1 MSLMKKF
8 PMKNKL
14 KVNVMITDKIVA
26 KQFKIWARK
35 KFKGMPVIVGLF
47 LIWENLF

>member
-14 KVNVMITDKIVA
+14 KVNVMITDKMVA
-26 KQFKIWARK
+26 KQFKI
-35 KFKGMPVIVGLF
+35 
-47 LIWENLF
+47 